1 MKNTLNLIAVIG
13 LVIFAICSQGKGQVP
28 PSENGDSVSQQKS
41 DLKKDSAATFKEP
54 TSEDLDNLDVKMAEK
69 LTALK
74 YDASTKQLKVSY
86 GFDNTGSMV
95 KITLYYQENRL
106 IRIEKYIYDQSN
118 KALSYSMFNFDENN
132 GCFSNVQWNVKDAN
146 KLVLTTSEY
155 GLIYFGSNMK
165 LIKLK
170 PNQMQKYLQET
181 KDSLDA
187 VMKHFKDFKYTFEIK

>member
-1 MKNTLNLIAVIG
+1 MKNLLNLFTVVG
-13 LVIFAICSQGKGQVP
+13 LLLFASCSQGKGQVP
-28 PSENGDSVSQQKS
+28 PSENGDSASQQKS
-41 DLKKDSAATFKEP
+41 DLKKDSAPTFKEP

-74 YDASTKQLKVSY
+74 YDASTKQLKASY
-86 GFDNTGSMV
+86 AFDNTGSV
-95 KITLYYQENRL
+95 AKITLYYQDNRL

-118 KALSYSMFNFDENN
+118 KPASYSMFNFDENN

-146 KLVLTTSEY
+146 KRVLTMSEY
-155 GLIYFGSNMK
+155 GLIYFGSNMR

-170 PNQMQKYLQET
+170 SNQMQKYLQET

>member
-1 MKNTLNLIAVIG
+1 MKNILNLITAIS
-13 LVIFAICSQGKGQVP
+13 LVILTSCSQGKSQVP
-28 PSENGDSVSQQKS
+28 PSENGDSASQQKS
-41 DLKKDSAATFKEP
+41 DLKKDSAATFREP

-74 YDASTKQLKVSY
+74 YDASTKQLKTSY
-86 GFDNTGSMV
+86 ALDNTGSMV
-95 KITLYYQENRL
+95 KITLYYQEKRL
-106 IRIEKYIYDQSN
+106 IRLEKYIYDQSN
-118 KALSYSMFNFDENN
+118 KASSYSMFNFDENN

-146 KLVLTTSEY
+146 KRVLTTSEY

-181 KDSLDA
+181 RDSLDA
-187 VMKHFKDFKYTFEIK
+187 VMRYFKDFKYTFEIK